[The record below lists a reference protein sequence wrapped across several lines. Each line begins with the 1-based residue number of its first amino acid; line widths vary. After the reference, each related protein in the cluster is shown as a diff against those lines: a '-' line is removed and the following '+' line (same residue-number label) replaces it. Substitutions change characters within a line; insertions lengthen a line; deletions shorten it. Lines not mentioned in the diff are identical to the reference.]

1 MNQNNP
7 NTHALTTRFPLEDA
21 ARLRALARAQGLTP
35 SAFVANLIRD
45 AVTQVVP
52 SSADLQWVAER
63 RAKNARRRQTQDER
77 TKRGD
82 YRKPG
87 WELMPAHLKR
97 KGA

>member
-35 SAFVANLIRD
+35 SALVANLIRD
-45 AVTQVVP
+45 TVTQVIP
-52 SSADLQWVAER
+52 SSADLQWAEER
-63 RAKNARRRQTQDER
+63 RMKNACRRQIQDER

-87 WELMPAHLKR
+87 WELMPARLKR